1 MDGPGEH
8 YAKWNK
14 PGRERQMLYDFTH
27 LWNLTNWTCTH
38 KQSRDRLID
47 GEQMT
52 ASGGRLEGEEVE
64 QKGKKIHRHGQQ
76 CGDCWGG
83 RRFKDTKW

>member
-14 PGRERQMLYDFTH
+14 PFRERQIPYDFTH
-27 LWNLTNWTCTH
+27 MWNVMNKLTS
-38 KQSRDRLID
+38 KIERDSSKENRFDSYGVGL
-47 GEQMT
+47 
-52 ASGGRLEGEEVE
+52 GGQGIE

-76 CGDCWGG
+76 CGDCWG
-83 RRFKDTKW
+83 